1 MEGLKKVYQ
10 TPSTAWLSLP
20 NYCKHIKLA
29 MTNEK
34 GTQHTSEA
42 DEPIEHKGK
51 GAVEPHMVNKVPV
64 DMDSIFDEGALE
76 GIRQPLVILVEGDFQ
91 SGKSTLAYHY
101 CQKWA
106 KGDLSRFDLVAL
118 VHLRHPAVH
127 SAGMAFTLDQL
138 LLIAAND
145 SVEGEDLESVASNIK
160 EGLKFLL
167 ILDGWNEAPACFREP
182 PDPKNLT
189 DNSFL
194 GKLLRSVSSNTTILI
209 TSRPDSSVDLHNRPN
224 VRRVEIL
231 RFTKESI
238 RVYIREALSSIS
250 EVPSTIALSS
260 ISEVPSTIEDEIEGH
275 LVKYPAIEHHC
286 YVPLNAA
293 IFTYLYLECNRTLPT
308 THFEMFNQLLLHYI
322 ACEVK
327 NRQPKRTLGTI
338 SSLDALPRDL
348 KKQLKYISILAY
360 EGLISEKIVFTQ
372 DELLFLLPVS
382 SRDTVLNYLS
392 RQTEATQDKQNLP
405 IMGVLQIVQWTEK
418 KHKTISYNFV
428 NHSIQEMLA
437 AYHISQMRNEKQVKV
452 FRTLLSN
459 PRFAVVLLFYAS
471 LTKFTNQGVCD
482 YITRSDV
489 TRANTLSYI
498 RCFFEAQIQN
508 QSLYEKLFLKMNAK
522 LYLANV
528 TLSPLVCISIG
539 YFLAFVLRRGRELK
553 IDFERSDI
561 TDHKFGLMMK
571 ELSEHAEKG
580 TAGALHGVTELN
592 VSDNSIGDPSID
604 LIADAVSPNTTCT
617 MTKLNI
623 SGCKMSDDGAESLVR
638 VLAANTSL
646 QILYI
651 INNDIGDNGIEYF
664 ATAFKKNNTL
674 RALTIGGDNTTDK
687 GALSLAEALTENS
700 SMESLG
706 LSWSSEYPDR
716 ALEKIGKCI
725 SKTALTK
732 LHLEMNMPLPEE
744 RAKEWLQR
752 VEEGGEK
759 LILSLDKSNLENLY
773 LVINYHTTRLYFKNH
788 HSHQLA
794 ELHKALDKKTANVST
809 FRREIKQP
817 EFSCL
822 FYSH

>member
-1 MEGLKKVYQ
+1 MFTCVIQLFIQLGW
-10 TPSTAWLSLP
+10 P
-20 NYCKHIKLA
+20 LA
-29 MTNEK
+29 
-34 GTQHTSEA
+34 
-42 DEPIEHKGK
+42 
-51 GAVEPHMVNKVPV
+51 
-64 DMDSIFDEGALE
+64 
-76 GIRQPLVILVEGDFQ
+76 
-91 SGKSTLAYHY
+91 
-101 CQKWA
+101 
-106 KGDLSRFDLVAL
+106 
-118 VHLRHPAVH
+118 
-127 SAGMAFTLDQL
+127 LDQL

-145 SVEGEDLESVASNIK
+145 SVEGKDLESVASNIK

-182 PDPKNLT
+182 PDPKHPT

-194 GKLLRSVSSNTTILI
+194 GKLLHSVSSNTTILI
-209 TSRPDSSVDLHNRPN
+209 TSRPDSFVYMHNGPN
-224 VRRVEIL
+224 VKRLEIL
-231 RFTKESI
+231 GFTKESI
-238 RVYIREALSSIS
+238 RVYIREALSIKL
-250 EVPSTIALSS
+250 PSTKLDD
-260 ISEVPSTIEDEIEGH
+260 ECTKIEDH
-275 LVKYPAIEHHC
+275 LADYPAIEYHC
-286 YVPLNAA
+286 YIPLNAA
-293 IFTYLYLECNRTLPT
+293 IFTYLYLKCNHTLPT

-322 ACEVK
+322 VK
-327 NRQPKRTLGTI
+327 NRQPERTLGTI

-392 RQTEATQDKQNLP
+392 RQTAAKQDNQNLP

-482 YITRSDV
+482 CITHSDH

-528 TLSPLVCISIG
+528 TLTPLVCISVG

-553 IDFERSDI
+553 IDFERSGI
-561 TDHKFGLMMK
+561 NDHVFGLMME
-571 ELSEHAEKG
+571 ELSKHAEKG
-580 TAGALHGVTELN
+580 TAGAFHGVTELN
-592 VSDNSIGDPSID
+592 VSDNSIGDPSIA
-604 LIADAVSPNTTCT
+604 LIAKAVSKNTT

-623 SGCKMSDDGAESLVR
+623 SGCKMSDDGAQK
-638 VLAANTSL
+638 LAGVFADNTSL

-651 INNDIGDNGIEYF
+651 INNDIGDNGIAYF
-664 ATAFKKNNTL
+664 AAAFQTL
-674 RALTIGGDNTTDK
+674 RALTIGGDNTTDE
-687 GALSLAEALTENS
+687 GALSLAKALKENS

-706 LSWSSEYPDR
+706 LSWSSKDPDST
-716 ALEKIGKCI
+716 LEKIGECI

-732 LHLEMNMPLPEE
+732 LHLEMNMPGSEETPLPEE
-744 RAKEWLQR
+744 SVWLQH
-752 VEEGGEK
+752 VKEGGEK
-759 LILSLDKSNLENLY
+759 LIKSLENNNLENLY
-773 LVINYHTTRLYFKNH
+773 LVINYNKTRLYFKNH
-788 HSHQLA
+788 YSRQLA
-794 ELHKALDKKTANVST
+794 ELHKALKDETAAVST

-817 EFSCL
+817 ELSCL